1 MSERDEGPLSGTGV
15 NEGNRRPGLDEQVCE
30 ALAAHSDVDAS
41 QIGVAIDSATG
52 DVVLFGTVPTGE
64 QRRLAEDCATSIR
77 GVSVVYNR
85 LVVGRCMD
93 GSEPDGSGDD
103 ADDPVSAEPAGP
115 PK

>member
-15 NEGNRRPGLDEQVCE
+15 NEANRRPGLDEQVCE

-93 GSEPDGSGDD
+93 GSRPDASGDD
-103 ADDPVSAEPAGP
+103 ADDPVSEPARP